1 MNQQPRF
8 SHGAPIHGSH
18 NIPIELPDTIVARE
32 DALQAIRRLLKTG
45 AAVLVHGPMGVGKTV
60 VVAALAAEYAEL
72 PGGVLWLDGA
82 GDTARSLI
90 TRTARAYG
98 LDVPAF
104 REDLTDCCAQIRAQI
119 QAQQP
124 LIVLDGR
131 LSMDG
136 VREYVRECAAGVPL
150 LLTHTVMAAGPWTP
164 HHIAPLGREE
174 ALSLLRHYIE
184 DTRSDDLSGVEP
196 LVQALGGLP
205 LSIKVAAY
213 RLAAG
218 TTPDDF
224 VAQIPDL
231 PPGQKNR
238 AISVLMAGYRLLPPE
253 LQGMVMLLGTAFA
266 GEASEELL
274 CDVSGARPDVLHRR
288 MQQLVAH
295 GFASARTVYGE
306 PYYAVHELV
315 HEFAQAFLRGKKRL
329 NTMVIRYV
337 QGLPAFLRRH
347 ADEHEDIHYDRL
359 ASEMPNVLGAGMYA
373 ATQGKVEFLREIT
386 RILGATRHEGFVAA
400 RGFEPELEWLR
411 YLIDHPTAAEIGVL
425 AEAPEPE
432 LVEDAAVDAFDLA
445 PVTRPLA
452 ITEIDDDVARD
463 AAADADEK
471 ENERELL
478 ADADDFA
485 EQEDETE
492 PAIPADMPEG
502 LPEAVPEAGAADDV
516 TTDVPDADEPD
527 ATHYEQALEQYQADG
542 NVDDEL
548 AAIEA
553 LAKLSLKD
561 ENYEAVLAYL
571 DRGTTLAHQT
581 ENPQRE
587 GEMLVILGDLQAE
600 LERLD
605 GAEMA
610 YKEAISALRPVEAWL
625 EIGLTLE
632 KLGTVYM
639 RLRRVDEALGVWQQ
653 ALPIFEK
660 EDRPDLLRKV
670 LNRLGDVY
678 ARRLDWQPAQMHY
691 TRALE
696 LAENLNDDHARF
708 VQLSKLADLMESSG
722 NRQAAITYYWQA
734 LHLAFGLGD
743 TEELGSTELALARL
757 LIDDTVYL
765 NRALQLLEA
774 VVALLPD
781 DSDAQR
787 LLNRAQARR
796 ERLIRADVTLP
807 LAEDS
812 IQEHARYVFESTQQ
826 GT

>member
-8 SHGAPIHGSH
+8 SHGALIHGSH
-18 NIPIELPDTIVARE
+18 NIPIEFPDTIVARE
-32 DALQAIRRLLKTG
+32 DDREAIRRLLRTG

-72 PGGVLWLDGA
+72 PGGVLWLDSA

-98 LDVPAF
+98 LAVPAF
-104 REDLTDCCAQIRAQI
+104 GEDLTDCCAQVRAQL

-124 LIVLDGR
+124 LIVLDSR
-131 LSMDG
+131 LRMDDA
-136 VREYVRECAAGVPL
+136 REFVRECASGVPL
-150 LLTHTVMAAGPWTP
+150 LLTHPVMVAGPWTP
-164 HHIAPLGREE
+164 HHITPLGHE
-174 ALSLLRHYIE
+174 ATLSLLNHYIG
-184 DTRSDDLSGVEP
+184 DAKSDDLSGMET
-196 LVQALGGLP
+196 LMRELGGLP
-205 LSIKVAAY
+205 LSIKVAAH

-218 TTPDDF
+218 TTPDEF

-231 PPGQKNR
+231 PPGQKSR

-288 MQQLVAH
+288 MQQLVEH
-295 GFASARTVYGE
+295 GFASARMVYGE

-386 RILGATRHEGFVAA
+386 RVLGATRYEGFVAA

-411 YLIDHPTAAEIGVL
+411 YLIDHPTAAEAGVL
-425 AEAPEPE
+425 AEATEPEPA
-432 LVEDAAVDAFDLA
+432 EDAGMDAFDLA
-445 PVTRPLA
+445 PVTRPLT
-452 ITEIDDDVARD
+452 ITEIDDDAPGD
-463 AAADADEK
+463 AIEVADAG
-471 ENERELL
+471 NL
-478 ADADDFA
+478 A
-485 EQEDETE
+485 EQEDEAE
-492 PAIPADMPEG
+492 SDVPADMPEG
-502 LPEAVPEAGAADDV
+502 LPEAVPEVGAVDEVAAGAPDS
-516 TTDVPDADEPD
+516 DVPDV
-527 ATHYEQALEQYQADG
+527 THYEQALEQYQADG

-571 DRGTTLAHQT
+571 DRGTALAQQT

-587 GEMLVILGDLQAE
+587 GEMLVILGDLQADVG
-600 LERLD
+600 RLD

-660 EDRPDLLRKV
+660 ENRPDLLRKV

-678 ARRLDWQPAQMHY
+678 SRRLDWQPAQMHY
-691 TRALE
+691 RRALE
-696 LAENLNDDHARF
+696 LAENLSDDHARF

-722 NRQAAITYYWQA
+722 NRKAAITHYWQA
-734 LHLAFGLGD
+734 LHLAFGLDD

-757 LIDDTVYL
+757 LIDDTVHL

-781 DSDAQR
+781 DIDAQR

-796 ERLIRADVTLP
+796 DRLIRADVTLP

-812 IQEHARYVFESTQQ
+812 IQEHAQYVFESTQQ
-826 GT
+826 DA